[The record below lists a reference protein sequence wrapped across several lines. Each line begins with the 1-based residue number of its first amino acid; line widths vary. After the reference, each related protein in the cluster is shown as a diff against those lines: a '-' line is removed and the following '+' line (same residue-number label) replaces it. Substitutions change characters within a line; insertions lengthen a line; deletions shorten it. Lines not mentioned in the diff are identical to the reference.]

1 MTIHVALSDDEST
14 VVSVYSCQQDHTVE
28 ISDDD
33 ARYAEYYA
41 LLPEDVQR
49 GLPAPVNPAHEK

>member
-1 MTIHVALSDDEST
+1 MTIHVALSDDESA

-33 ARYAEYYA
+33 ARYADFYKSQ
-41 LLPEDVQR
+41 PELIQQI
-49 GLPAPVNPAHEK
+49 LPAPAI